1 MLIKS
6 LKFLGLGAGVLLAGA
21 GMHAGASHMGGHFM
35 HGGRGGPL
43 EHMAQVLD
51 LSDEQKT
58 QIRAEIRADWPELKP
73 KVKAVL
79 EAHRQLADTV
89 RSDSPSESKIRAQ
102 AEGLARSEGDL
113 AVELSRLHQKISPIL
128 TDAQRKKCERMH
140 DVMHRLIDDH
150 LDMADI
156 ALGS

>member
-1 MLIKS
+1 MSFTL
-6 LKFLGLGAGVLLAGA
+6 LKILGLSAGGLLLAGA
-21 GMHAGASHMGGHFM
+21 GMHAGANHFGGMRH
-35 HGGRGGPL
+35 GGPL

-58 QIRAEIRADWPELKP
+58 QIRAEIRADWPALKP

-79 EAHRQLADTV
+79 EAHRELADAV
-89 RSDSPSESKIRAQ
+89 RSETPSESKIRAQ

-128 TDAQRKKCERMH
+128 TDAQRKKVGRMH
-140 DVMHRLIDDH
+140 DVLRRLLDDH